1 MALFDND
8 IECVK
13 RVLKPCRPVL
23 DADLEELK
31 FEDEDER
38 LVMWERVRT
47 AWNKHLEECSDRV
60 DSTINL
66 DTRGQIKL
74 SQLKLATSF
83 YETNKHYTT
92 ITKRFSPKEYNIV
105 IDFEKYKQFDV
116 LSEGDIVAKAERK
129 EGGIYS
135 LVKDY
140 YNKQYSNLD
149 AILDDHEIKKDV
161 MVGIKRVYESRQKK
175 IKGAVSKL
183 LEKHGPTFFV
193 EDIEKS
199 VMERVKESEE
209 QRERVAREMQDRVK
223 ELEGRLRGYEDLDRE
238 NDRLKDRLSD
248 LEGALHRKDAER
260 SSLEGK
266 LNEVEEEKNR
276 LLDQYNT
283 YIQSWNSQSAEIE
296 KRRRELEDRE
306 RELNRAMEDYRRNME
321 EENQRIMENELAKV
335 DRLKNDLAEKE
346 SAIEEEKRKVEN
358 QRQDVDDR
366 LRQIR
371 EALEGG
377 EPKRFVTPA
386 NAKLLEMNFITRFEM
401 KVHEE
406 GGGITSPVDGKT
418 YKIKSWEDA
427 HHKSTSTD
435 RMYEKLKGSL
445 GYEEVESRY
454 PLNTRSRYVARD
466 KKFLGLGEGD
476 VKVVL
481 EAFSLNHLDTYARHD
496 FDTRPVTLSELMSVL
511 TRFVNTAEMGR
522 YFHVI
527 GIASPTGWDDRVKE
541 KVYSRDFGRDY
552 VSRFVSLC
560 LIDPETGELIYNS
573 GDERIK
579 PFIKFYEPHFDTEKV
594 EKVKG
599 VIKGKLE
606 LEDYVV
612 LEDIVKESGEEVTI
626 VKKALYALEE
636 EGYGKVKYISD
647 VGLVLGRL

>member
-1 MALFDND
+1 
-8 IECVK
+8 
-13 RVLKPCRPVL
+13 
-23 DADLEELK
+23 
-31 FEDEDER
+31 
-38 LVMWERVRT
+38 
-47 AWNKHLEECSDRV
+47 
-60 DSTINL
+60 
-66 DTRGQIKL
+66 
-74 SQLKLATSF
+74 
-83 YETNKHYTT
+83 
-92 ITKRFSPKEYNIV
+92 
-105 IDFEKYKQFDV
+105 
-116 LSEGDIVAKAERK
+116 
-129 EGGIYS
+129 
-135 LVKDY
+135 
-140 YNKQYSNLD
+140 
-149 AILDDHEIKKDV
+149 
-161 MVGIKRVYESRQKK
+161 
-175 IKGAVSKL
+175 
-183 LEKHGPTFFV
+183 
-193 EDIEKS
+193 
-199 VMERVKESEE
+199 
-209 QRERVAREMQDRVK
+209 
-223 ELEGRLRGYEDLDRE
+223 
-238 NDRLKDRLSD
+238 
-248 LEGALHRKDAER
+248 
-260 SSLEGK
+260 
-266 LNEVEEEKNR
+266 
-276 LLDQYNT
+276 
-283 YIQSWNSQSAEIE
+283 
-296 KRRRELEDRE
+296 
-306 RELNRAMEDYRRNME
+306 
-321 EENQRIMENELAKV
+321 
-335 DRLKNDLAEKE
+335 
-346 SAIEEEKRKVEN
+346 
-358 QRQDVDDR
+358 
-366 LRQIR
+366 
-371 EALEGG
+371 
-377 EPKRFVTPA
+377 
-386 NAKLLEMNFITRFEM
+386 MNFITRFEM
-401 KVHEE
+401 KVHEG

-560 LIDPETGELIYNS
+560 LIDPETGELIYNP

-626 VKKALYALEE
+626 VKKAFYALEK